1 MNIFSLISLFGGL
14 AFFLYGMDMMGKGL
28 EKMAGG
34 KLERILEG
42 LTANKFI
49 GVLLGAGVTAIIQ
62 SSSATTVMVVGFVN
76 SGIMRL
82 SQAIGVIMG
91 ANIGTT
97 ITAWILSLTG
107 LSGDGLLV
115 QLLKP
120 SNFSPIFAVVG
131 IILIMFTKKKKNHDI
146 GTIMIGFAI
155 LMTGMDTMSAAVK
168 PLAEMP
174 EFTNILLLFSNP
186 VFGVLAG
193 AVLTAVI
200 QSSSASVGI
209 LQALSATGSI
219 TFGAAVPIILGQNI
233 GTCITALISCVGTK
247 TNAKRAAVVHL
258 YFNIIGTVLFLT
270 LFYVLNAIIK
280 FEFMND
286 SVNAVNIAVIH
297 TLFNLITTSVLLPF
311 TKQLEK
317 LAHLTVKDTTEGGNE
332 FALLDERFLQSPAFA
347 VERCQVLVEKMA
359 ELSKNAILKALSL
372 INDYNQN
379 TIEEIGELEDRVDKY
394 EDRIGDYL
402 VKVASRDLSAEDSE
416 TVTLLLQSIGDFERI
431 SDHAVNVSESALEL
445 NEKNISFSED
455 ALSEIKVLANA
466 VEDIVNMAVKAFV
479 KRDVELAKHVEP
491 LEEVVDGLCREMR
504 NRHIIRLQQGD
515 CTIETGFVYNDLLT
529 GIERVS
535 DHCSNLAISVIQYDD
550 DAVSHEFAHE
560 IKLRGK
566 LYKNMYSEYSDKYI
580 LPKNV

>member
-1 MNIFSLISLFGGL
+1 MDIFSLISLFGGL
-14 AFFLYGMDMMGKGL
+14 AFFLYGMNLMGNGL

-34 KLERILEG
+34 KLERVLEG
-42 LTANKFI
+42 LTANKLAAVI
-49 GVLLGAGVTAIIQ
+49 LGAGVTAVIQ

-97 ITAWILSLTG
+97 ITSWILSLTG
-107 LSGDGLLV
+107 ISGEGFLMTI
-115 QLLKP
+115 LKP
-120 SNFSPIFAVVG
+120 KNFAPVFAVIG

-146 GTIMIGFAI
+146 GSILVGFAI
-155 LMTGMDTMSAAVK
+155 LMTGMNTMSKAVE
-168 PLAEMP
+168 PLADMP

-193 AVLTAVI
+193 AALTAII

-233 GTCITALISCVGTK
+233 GTCVTAMISSVGTK
-247 TNAKRAAVVHL
+247 TNAKRTAFVHL
-258 YFNIIGTVLFLT
+258 YFNVIGTLIFLVLFYALH
-270 LFYVLNAIIK
+270 AIIK
-280 FEFMND
+280 FEFMDD
-286 SVNAVNIAVIH
+286 SVNGLNIAVIH
-297 TLFNLITTSVLLPF
+297 TLFNLVTTFALLPF

-317 LAHLTVKDTTEGGNE
+317 LACLTVKEEKESGNE

-359 ELSKNAILKALSL
+359 DLAKMTILKALEL
-372 INDYNQN
+372 INGYTHDKAQ
-379 TIEEIGELEDRVDKY
+379 EVAELESKIDRY

-402 VKVASRDLSAEDSE
+402 VKIASRDLSADDSE

-431 SDHAVNVSESALEL
+431 SDHAVNISESAQEL
-445 NEKNISFSED
+445 YDKNIVFSREAID
-455 ALSEIKVLANA
+455 ELKVLSDA
-466 VEDIVNMAVKAFV
+466 VSDIINMTVTAFI
-479 KRDVELAKHVEP
+479 KRDVEFAKHVEP

-504 NRHIIRLQQGD
+504 SRHIARLQQGD
-515 CTIETGFVYNDLLT
+515 CTIETGFVYSDLLT

-535 DHCSNLAISVIQYDD
+535 DHCSNLAISVIQHDD
-550 DAVSHEFAHE
+550 DGISHEFAHE
-560 IKLRGK
+560 IKMKGK
-566 LYKNMYSEYSDKYI
+566 LYKNMYTEYSEKYA
-580 LPKNV
+580 LPKHN